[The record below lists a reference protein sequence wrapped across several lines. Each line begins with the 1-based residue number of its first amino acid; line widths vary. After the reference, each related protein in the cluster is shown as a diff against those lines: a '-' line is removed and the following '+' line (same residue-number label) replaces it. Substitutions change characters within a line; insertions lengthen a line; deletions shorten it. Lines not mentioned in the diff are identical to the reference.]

1 MKMKTILLIVLLLLC
16 IQVTMV
22 SASQIVIRNADTIW
36 NTTTAYS
43 PDLTNITSNVTT
55 RILAEYANTIYRNN
69 LNPSTDLVNVTN
81 NVTPRIMAEYA
92 NTIYRIDLD
101 EIPTDLANFTK
112 EVPPKIIIEY
122 ASSNYYEGLI
132 FPKELINDTTS
143 PILTNIT
150 VTNITDNSAT
160 IKWDTDEIADSVVRY
175 GMNSRVYTKMCTDE
189 LFVKVHVV
197 ALKGLSLGTTYY
209 FVVNST
215 DRSGNSAESLEF
227 WFDTSG
233 GYANLW

>member
-1 MKMKTILLIVLLLLC
+1 MKMKTILLIVLFLLG

-22 SASQIVIRNADTIW
+22 SASQIVIQNADTIW
-36 NTTTAYS
+36 NTTTTYS
-43 PDLTNITSNVTT
+43 PDLANITSNVTT
-55 RILAEYANTIYRNN
+55 RIHTEYANTLYRNN

-81 NVTPRIMAEYA
+81 NVTPRIMVEYA
-92 NTIYRIDLD
+92 NTIYRNDLD

-122 ASSNYYEGLI
+122 ASSNYYERLI
-132 FPKELINDTTS
+132 FPKGLINDTTS
-143 PILTNIT
+143 PILTNTT
-150 VTNITDNSAT
+150 VTNITGNST
-160 IKWDTDEIADSVVRY
+160 MIKWDTDEIADSVVKY
-175 GMNSRVYTKMCTDE
+175 GKNSTVYTKMCTDE
-189 LFVKVHVV
+189 LFVKEHVV

-215 DRSGNSAESLEF
+215 DRSGNSAESLEY

-233 GYANLW
+233 G